1 MVENNGALFKKD
13 GEKLAGPFNSLFVT
27 DQGVYNFFIA
37 RDFNGMWGFCN

>member
-1 MVENNGALFKKD
+1 LFKKD

-37 RDFNGMWGFCN
+37 RDFNVCGDSAIKLMK